1 LLAGLRASRGE
12 QILRIA
18 FFAVC
23 AAGITS
29 LFPATAFAT
38 EPGSRARQNYQLHCM
53 GCHTEDGM
61 GLTGQVPP
69 IRLTLA
75 PLLATPGGREYVL
88 RVPGVAQS
96 NLSSREL
103 ADVLNWLLRDMSASK
118 TARALAPVSEAEV
131 ARYRREPLL
140 DVQSARA
147 KLISTR

>member
-1 LLAGLRASRGE
+1 
-12 QILRIA
+12 
-18 FFAVC
+18 
-23 AAGITS
+23 
-29 LFPATAFAT
+29 
-38 EPGSRARQNYQLHCM
+38 M

-61 GLTGQVPP
+61 GLAGQVPP

-75 PLLATPGGREYVL
+75 PLLATSAGREYVL

-118 TARALAPVSEAEV
+118 AARTIAPVSEAEV

-147 KLISTR
+147 RLISVR